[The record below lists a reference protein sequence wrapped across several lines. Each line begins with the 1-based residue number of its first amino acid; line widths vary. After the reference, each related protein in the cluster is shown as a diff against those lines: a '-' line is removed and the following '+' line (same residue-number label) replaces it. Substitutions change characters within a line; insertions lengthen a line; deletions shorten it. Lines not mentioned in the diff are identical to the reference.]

1 MNCNPVPSLECILER
16 SLAHKIIER
25 SVEVT
30 TQDGILFRQGESG
43 DCLYFVQ
50 WGEVSLTM
58 LVGNRE
64 IRIRAGR
71 GSLLGL
77 PAVFGNQMY
86 TMTAKA
92 TWDAEIFK
100 ISSNAFTE
108 LLNREPRMKETVLQV
123 LAGEVRAIRLAFS
136 QLI

>member
-1 MNCNPVPSLECILER
+1 LQDFKPRIAISERQRQSTLNSVDLPV
-16 SLAHKIIER
+16 
-25 SVEVT
+25 
-30 TQDGILFRQGESG
+30 QFRK
-43 DCLYFVQ
+43 DCLYFVK

-58 LVGNRE
+58 LVADKE
-64 IRIRAGR
+64 VRIRAGK

-77 PAVFGNQMY
+77 PAPFGNQPY

-100 ISSNAFTE
+100 LSSDAFMK
-108 LLNREPRMKETVLQV
+108 LLNQEPRMKEVVLQV
-123 LAGEVRAIRLAFS
+123 LAGEVRAIRQAFS